1 MRLFVVAD
9 ERGFSAVLLHQ
20 LLILL
25 QADNFY
31 ERYVNCLSA
40 GLDAEDADGFV
51 GELRVQP
58 DGSSFKGHYYTPVN
72 RI

>member
-9 ERGFSAVLLHQ
+9 ERCFSAVLLHQ
-20 LLILL
+20 FFILL

-31 ERYVNCLSA
+31 ERYVNRLST
-40 GLDAEDADGFV
+40 GLDAKDADGFV
-51 GELRVQP
+51 SELSIEP
-58 DGSSFKGHYYTPVN
+58 NGSSFKGHRYTPVN